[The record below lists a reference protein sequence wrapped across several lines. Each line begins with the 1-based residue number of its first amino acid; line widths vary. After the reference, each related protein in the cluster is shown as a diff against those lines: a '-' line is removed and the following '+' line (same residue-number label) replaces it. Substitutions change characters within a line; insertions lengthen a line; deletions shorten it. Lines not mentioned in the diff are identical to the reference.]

1 MRRVGFGGGSSL
13 WRKSKRNQEQPK
25 RLFALTKKSQ
35 PRRKDAIDEYEDG
48 HDVYNDPAWK
58 K

>member
-1 MRRVGFGGGSSL
+1 MHL
-13 WRKSKRNQEQPK
+13 DQKQERKFYK
-25 RLFALTKKSQ
+25 RLIKEKPQ

-48 HDVYNDPAWK
+48 HDVYNDPTWK